1 MKTREREIKLTEYVI
16 DIERSDD
23 GWHPECREVK
33 YKYTFYLDEFVSLED
48 AKFIIKEEIPETIKE
63 FIKENNT
70 TKKQVLEFL
79 NKNYK

>member
-1 MKTREREIKLTEYVI
+1 MKTKEREIEIGDYDIIAEYNG
-16 DIERSDD
+16 DFWDS
-23 GWHPECREVK
+23 ECRSIR
-33 YKYTFYLDEFVSLED
+33 YKHTFFFDKLINLKD
-48 AKFIIKEEIPETIKE
+48 AKLIIKEEIPETIKE